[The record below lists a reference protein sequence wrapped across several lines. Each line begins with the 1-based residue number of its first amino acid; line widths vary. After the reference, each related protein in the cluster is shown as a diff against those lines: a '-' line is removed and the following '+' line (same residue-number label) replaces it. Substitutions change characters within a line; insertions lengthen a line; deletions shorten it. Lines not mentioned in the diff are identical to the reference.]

1 MTKSTLNSSLS
12 FLKQT
17 RIFKDADEKIL
28 TSVLNTYGKSVS
40 YSKNDIV
47 FSKETYSPVLCLIIK
62 GEARVSKGETVI
74 SHLKDGEIFG
84 AAFLYNQSYEF
95 ENTVTALT
103 PLKVVI
109 IEKSGVD
116 ELIKCDSSISFNYI
130 SYLSERIGFLNSKI
144 EGYTKPSAEE
154 KLMLYLQK
162 NADINNGKCEIS
174 VSMTELSH
182 VLQISRASLY
192 RVIETLEQQGKIC
205 RNGKKIYVKNK
216 FTKGID

>member
-1 MTKSTLNSSLS
+1 MTKSTLNSALN
-12 FLKQT
+12 FLKKT
-17 RIFKDADEKIL
+17 KIFKDADEKIL

-40 YSKNDIV
+40 YAKNDIV
-47 FSKETYSPVLCLIIK
+47 FSRETYSPVLCLIIK

-109 IEKSGVD
+109 IEKDGVD
-116 ELIKCDSSISFNYI
+116 ELIKCDSSVSFNYI

-144 EGYTKPSAEE
+144 EGYTKPNAEE
-154 KLMLYLQK
+154 KLMLYLKK

-192 RVIETLEQQGKIC
+192 RVIEALENQGKIC
-205 RNGKKIYVKNK
+205 RDGKKIYVK
-216 FTKGID
+216 

>member
-1 MTKSTLNSSLS
+1 MTKSTLNSSLN
-12 FLKQT
+12 FLKKT
-17 RIFKDADEKIL
+17 RIFKDADEKLL
-28 TSVLNTYGKSVS
+28 TNVLNTYGKSVS
-40 YSKNDIV
+40 YSKNDTV
-47 FSKETYSPVLCLIIK
+47 FSRETYSPVICIIIK

-154 KLMLYLQK
+154 KLLLYLQK

-192 RVIETLEQQGKIC
+192 RVIEALEQQGKIC
-205 RNGKKIYVKNK
+205 RDGKKIYVK
-216 FTKGID
+216 

>member
-1 MTKSTLNSSLS
+1 MTKSTLNSALN
-12 FLKQT
+12 FLKNT
-17 RIFKDADEKIL
+17 RIFKDADEKLL
-28 TSVLNTYGKSVS
+28 TNVLNTYGKSVS
-40 YSKNDIV
+40 YSKNDTV
-47 FSKETYSPVLCLIIK
+47 FSRETYSPVICIIIK

-116 ELIKCDSSISFNYI
+116 QLIKCDSSISFNYI
-130 SYLSERIGFLNSKI
+130 SYLSERIGFLNDKI

-154 KLMLYLQK
+154 KLLLYLKK

-192 RVIETLEQQGKIC
+192 RVIEVLVQQGKIC
-205 RNGKKIYVKNK
+205 RDGKKIYVK
-216 FTKGID
+216 

>member
-1 MTKSTLNSSLS
+1 MTKTTLNSALT
-12 FLKQT
+12 FLKKT
-17 RIFKDADEKIL
+17 RIFKDADEKTL
-28 TSVLNTYGKSVS
+28 TRVLNAYGQSVS
-40 YSKNDIV
+40 YSKNDVV
-47 FSKETYSPVLCLIIK
+47 FSKDNYSPIICIIIK

-109 IEKSGVD
+109 IEKSGID
-116 ELIKCDSSISFNYI
+116 ELIKCDNSISFNYI

-144 EGYTKPSAEE
+144 EGYTKPNAEE
-154 KLMLYLQK
+154 KLMLYLKK
-162 NADINNGKCEIS
+162 NADTTNGKCEIS
-174 VSMTELSH
+174 VSMTELSR

-192 RVIETLEQQGKIC
+192 RVIEALEKQEKIC
-205 RNGKKIYVKNK
+205 RDGKKIYI
-216 FTKGID
+216 KG

>member
-1 MTKSTLNSSLS
+1 MTKSTLNSALK
-12 FLKQT
+12 FLKNT
-17 RIFKDADEKIL
+17 RIFKDADEKLL

-40 YSKNDIV
+40 YSKNDTV
-47 FSKETYSPVLCLIIK
+47 FSKETYSPVICVIIK

-109 IEKSGVD
+109 IEKNGVD

-130 SYLSERIGFLNSKI
+130 SYLSERIGFLNDKI

-154 KLMLYLQK
+154 KLLLYLKK

-192 RVIETLEQQGKIC
+192 RVIEALEQQGKIC
-205 RNGKKIYVKNK
+205 RDGKKIYVK
-216 FTKGID
+216 

>member
-1 MTKSTLNSSLS
+1 MTKFTLNSALS
-12 FLKQT
+12 FLKKT

-47 FSKETYSPVLCLIIK
+47 FSRDSYSPVLCIIIK

-116 ELIKCDSSISFNYI
+116 ELIKRDSSISFNYI

-154 KLMLYLQK
+154 KLMLYLKK

-192 RVIETLEQQGKIC
+192 RVIETLENQGKIC
-205 RNGKKIYVKNK
+205 RDGKKIYVK
-216 FTKGID
+216 

>member
-1 MTKSTLNSSLS
+1 MTRTTLNSALK

-17 RIFKDADEKIL
+17 RIFKDADEKTL
-28 TSVLNTYGKSVS
+28 TRVLNAYGQSVS
-40 YSKNDIV
+40 YSKNDVV
-47 FSKETYSPVLCLIIK
+47 FSKGNYSPVICIIIK

-74 SHLKDGEIFG
+74 SHLKDGEVFG

-109 IEKSGVD
+109 IEKSGID

-130 SYLSERIGFLNSKI
+130 SYLSERIGFLNDKI
-144 EGYTKPSAEE
+144 EGYTKPNAEE
-154 KLMLYLQK
+154 KLMLYLKK

-174 VSMTELSH
+174 VSMTELSR

-192 RVIETLEQQGKIC
+192 RVIETLENQGKIC
-205 RNGKKIYVKNK
+205 RDGKKIYI
-216 FTKGID
+216 KG

>member
-1 MTKSTLNSSLS
+1 MTKSTLNSSLN
-12 FLKQT
+12 FLKKT

>member
-1 MTKSTLNSSLS
+1 MTKSTLNSALS

-40 YSKNDIV
+40 YAKNDTV
-47 FSKETYSPVLCLIIK
+47 FSRETYSPVLCLIIK

-109 IEKSGVD
+109 IEKDGVN

-144 EGYTKPSAEE
+144 EGYTKPNAEE
-154 KLMLYLQK
+154 KLMLYLKK

-192 RVIETLEQQGKIC
+192 RVIETLENQGKIC
-205 RNGKKIYVKNK
+205 RDGKKIYVK
-216 FTKGID
+216 

>member
-1 MTKSTLNSSLS
+1 MTKSILNSALN
-12 FLKQT
+12 FLKNT
-17 RIFKDADEKIL
+17 RIFKDADEKLL
-28 TSVLNTYGKSVS
+28 TNVLNTYGKSVS
-40 YSKNDIV
+40 YSKNDTV
-47 FSKETYSPVLCLIIK
+47 FSKETYSPVICVIIK

-116 ELIKCDSSISFNYI
+116 QLIKCDSSISFNYI

-144 EGYTKPSAEE
+144 EGYTKPNAEE
-154 KLMLYLQK
+154 KLMLYLKK

-192 RVIETLEQQGKIC
+192 RVIEALENQGKIC
-205 RNGKKIYVKNK
+205 RDGKKIYMK
-216 FTKGID
+216 

>member
-1 MTKSTLNSSLS
+1 M
-12 FLKQT
+12 
-17 RIFKDADEKIL
+17 
-28 TSVLNTYGKSVS
+28 
-40 YSKNDIV
+40 
-47 FSKETYSPVLCLIIK
+47 LCLIIK

-154 KLMLYLQK
+154 KLMLYLKK
-162 NADINNGKCEIS
+162 NADMNNGKCEIS

-192 RVIETLEQQGKIC
+192 RVIEALENQGKIC
-205 RNGKKIYVKNK
+205 RDGKKIYVK
-216 FTKGID
+216 

>member
-1 MTKSTLNSSLS
+1 MTKSTLNGSLN
-12 FLKQT
+12 FLKKT

-103 PLKVVI
+103 PLNVVI

-130 SYLSERIGFLNSKI
+130 SYISERIGFLNSKI

-205 RNGKKIYVKNK
+205 RNGKKIYVK
-216 FTKGID
+216 

>member
-1 MTKSTLNSSLS
+1 MTKSTLNSALS

-40 YSKNDIV
+40 YAKNDIV
-47 FSKETYSPVLCLIIK
+47 FSRETYSPVLCLIIK

-109 IEKSGVD
+109 IEKDGVD
-116 ELIKCDSSISFNYI
+116 ELIKCDSSVSFNYI

-144 EGYTKPSAEE
+144 EGYTKPNAEE
-154 KLMLYLQK
+154 KLMLYLKK

-192 RVIETLEQQGKIC
+192 RVIETLENQGKIC
-205 RNGKKIYVKNK
+205 RDGKKIYVK
-216 FTKGID
+216 

>member
-1 MTKSTLNSSLS
+1 MTKSTLNSALS

-40 YSKNDIV
+40 YAKNDIV
-47 FSKETYSPVLCLIIK
+47 FSRETYSPVLCLIIK

-109 IEKSGVD
+109 IEKNGVD

-154 KLMLYLQK
+154 KLMLYLKK

-192 RVIETLEQQGKIC
+192 RVIETLENQGKIC
-205 RNGKKIYVKNK
+205 RDGKKIYVK
-216 FTKGID
+216 

>member
-1 MTKSTLNSSLS
+1 MTKSTLSIALN
-12 FLKQT
+12 FLKKT

-47 FSKETYSPVLCLIIK
+47 FSKDNYSPIICIIIK

-84 AAFLYNQSYEF
+84 AAFLYNQSYKF

-154 KLMLYLQK
+154 KLMLYLQQ
-162 NADINNGKCEIS
+162 NSDINNGKCEIS
-174 VSMTELSH
+174 VSMTELSR

-205 RNGKKIYVKNK
+205 RDGKKIYVK
-216 FTKGID
+216 

>member
-1 MTKSTLNSSLS
+1 MTKSTLNSALS

-40 YSKNDIV
+40 YAKNDIV
-47 FSKETYSPVLCLIIK
+47 FSRETYSPVLCLIIK

-109 IEKSGVD
+109 IEKNGVD
-116 ELIKCDSSISFNYI
+116 ELIKCDSSVSFNYI

-144 EGYTKPSAEE
+144 EGYTKPNAEE
-154 KLMLYLQK
+154 KLMLYLKK
-162 NADINNGKCEIS
+162 NADINNSKCEIS

-192 RVIETLEQQGKIC
+192 RVIETLENQGKIC
-205 RNGKKIYVKNK
+205 RDGKKIYVK
-216 FTKGID
+216 

>member
-1 MTKSTLNSSLS
+1 MTKSTLNSALR
-12 FLKQT
+12 FLKNT
-17 RIFKDADEKIL
+17 RIFKDADEKLL
-28 TSVLNTYGKSVS
+28 TNVLNTYGKSVS
-40 YSKNDIV
+40 YSKNDTV
-47 FSKETYSPVLCLIIK
+47 FSKETYSPVICVIIK

-116 ELIKCDSSISFNYI
+116 QLIKCDSSISFNYI
-130 SYLSERIGFLNSKI
+130 SYLSERIGFLNDKI

-154 KLMLYLQK
+154 KLLLYLKK

-205 RNGKKIYVKNK
+205 RDGKKIYVK
-216 FTKGID
+216 

>member
-1 MTKSTLNSSLS
+1 MTKSTLNSALS

-40 YSKNDIV
+40 YAKNDTV
-47 FSKETYSPVLCLIIK
+47 FSRETYSPVLCLIIK

-109 IEKSGVD
+109 IEKDGVD
-116 ELIKCDSSISFNYI
+116 ELIKCDSSVSFNYI

-144 EGYTKPSAEE
+144 EGYTKPNAEE
-154 KLMLYLQK
+154 KLMLYLKK

-192 RVIETLEQQGKIC
+192 RVIETLENQGKIC
-205 RNGKKIYVKNK
+205 RDGKKIYVK
-216 FTKGID
+216 

>member
-1 MTKSTLNSSLS
+1 MTKSTLNSALS

-40 YSKNDIV
+40 YAKNDIV
-47 FSKETYSPVLCLIIK
+47 FSRETYSPVLCLIIK

-109 IEKSGVD
+109 IEKNGVD
-116 ELIKCDSSISFNYI
+116 ELIKCDSSVSFNYI

-144 EGYTKPSAEE
+144 EGYTKPNAEE
-154 KLMLYLQK
+154 KLMLYLKK

-192 RVIETLEQQGKIC
+192 RVIETLENQGKIC
-205 RNGKKIYVKNK
+205 RDGKKIYVK
-216 FTKGID
+216 

>member
-1 MTKSTLNSSLS
+1 MTKTTVNSALK
-12 FLKQT
+12 FLKNT
-17 RIFKDADEKIL
+17 KIFKDADEKAL
-28 TSVLNTYGKSVS
+28 TKVLNTYGKSVS
-40 YSKNDIV
+40 FSKNDIV
-47 FSKETYSPVLCLIIK
+47 FSKETYSPVICIIIK
-62 GEARVSKGETVI
+62 GEARVSKGDTVI

-116 ELIKCDSSISFNYI
+116 ELIKCDSSVSFNYI
-130 SYLSERIGFLNSKI
+130 SYLSERIGFLNDKI
-144 EGYTKPSAEE
+144 EGYTKPNAEE
-154 KLMLYLQK
+154 KLMLYLKK

-174 VSMTELSH
+174 VSMTELSR

-192 RVIETLEQQGKIC
+192 RVIEALENQEKIC
-205 RNGKKIYVKNK
+205 RDGKKIYI
-216 FTKGID
+216 KG

>member
-1 MTKSTLNSSLS
+1 MTKSTLNSALN
-12 FLKQT
+12 FLKNT
-17 RIFKDADEKIL
+17 RIFKDADEKLL

-47 FSKETYSPVLCLIIK
+47 FSRETYSPVICIIIK

-116 ELIKCDSSISFNYI
+116 QLIKCDSSISFNYI
-130 SYLSERIGFLNSKI
+130 SYLSERIGFLNDKI
-144 EGYTKPSAEE
+144 EGYTKPNAEE
-154 KLMLYLQK
+154 KLMLYIKK

-192 RVIETLEQQGKIC
+192 RVIETLENQEKIC
-205 RNGKKIYVKNK
+205 RNGKKIYI
-216 FTKGID
+216 KG

>member
-1 MTKSTLNSSLS
+1 MTKSTLDSALEI
-12 FLKQT
+12 LKSTQ
-17 RIFKDADEKIL
+17 IFKDADEKVL
-28 TSVLNTYGKSVS
+28 ASVLNTYGKSVS

-47 FSKETYSPVLCLIIK
+47 FSKETYSPVICIIIK

-109 IEKSGVD
+109 IEKSGID

-154 KLMLYLQK
+154 KLMLYLKK
-162 NADINNGKCEIS
+162 NADISNGKCEIS

-192 RVIETLEQQGKIC
+192 RVIENLEQQGKIY
-205 RNGKKIYVKNK
+205 RDGKKIYVK
-216 FTKGID
+216 

>member
-1 MTKSTLNSSLS
+1 MTKSTLNSALN
-12 FLKQT
+12 FLKNT
-17 RIFKDADEKIL
+17 RIFKDADEKLL
-28 TSVLNTYGKSVS
+28 TNVLNTYGKSVS
-40 YSKNDIV
+40 YSKNDTV
-47 FSKETYSPVLCLIIK
+47 FSKETYSPVICIIIK

-116 ELIKCDSSISFNYI
+116 QLIKCDSSISFNYI

-144 EGYTKPSAEE
+144 EGYTKPNAEE
-154 KLMLYLQK
+154 KLLLYLKK

-192 RVIETLEQQGKIC
+192 RVIEALEQQEKIC
-205 RNGKKIYVKNK
+205 RDGKKIYVK
-216 FTKGID
+216 

>member
-1 MTKSTLNSSLS
+1 MTNSTLTSALN
-12 FLKQT
+12 FLKNT
-17 RIFKDADEKIL
+17 RIFKDADEKLL

-40 YSKNDIV
+40 YLKNDIV
-47 FSKETYSPVLCLIIK
+47 FSRKTYSPVICIIIK

-84 AAFLYNQSYEF
+84 AAFLYNQSYKF

-109 IEKSGVD
+109 IEKGGVD
-116 ELIKCDSSISFNYI
+116 QLIKCDSSISFNYI

-162 NADINNGKCEIS
+162 NSDINNGKCEIS

-192 RVIETLEQQGKIC
+192 RVIENLENQGKIC
-205 RNGKKIYVKNK
+205 RDGKKIYVK
-216 FTKGID
+216 

>member
-1 MTKSTLNSSLS
+1 MTKSTLKSALN

-28 TSVLNTYGKSVS
+28 TSVLNTYGRAVS
-40 YSKNDIV
+40 YAKNDIV
-47 FSKETYSPVLCLIIK
+47 FSRETYSPVLCLIIK
-62 GEARVSKGETVI
+62 GEARVSKGDTVI

-103 PLKVVI
+103 SLKVVI
-109 IEKSGVD
+109 IEKDGVD

-154 KLMLYLQK
+154 KLMLYLKK

-192 RVIETLEQQGKIC
+192 RVIETLENQGKIC
-205 RNGKKIYVKNK
+205 RDGKKIYVK
-216 FTKGID
+216 